1 MSVLAAPAQAELEV
15 RIIRANALLFRR
27 GDVLADFEADL
38 IRSAH
43 RRLVRSGDQPGQ
55 VTAAEWAVIDDAVE
69 AMERAPR
76 QDLTDAGLAA

>member
-1 MSVLAAPAQAELEV
+1 MTGPELVAQVAQEI
-15 RIIRANALLFRR
+15 RIIRANALLFFR

-55 VTAAEWAVIDDAVE
+55 VTSAEWAVIDDAVA

-76 QDLTDAGLAA
+76 QDLTEMGLAA